1 MPSFTDQ
8 MGRTIVLERPPV
20 RIVSLVPSQTELLY
34 ALGLDD
40 FAPPGSP
47 VNARVVG
54 ITKFCVHPPAWF
66 RNKPRIGGTKDI
78 DLEKIDALQPDLIIA
93 NKEENERAQIETLA
107 SRYPVWISDIKT
119 LADALAMIRALGDL
133 TGRPQQ
139 ALTLATTIEK
149 GFQALSPVF
158 PPEPPNTSPFPPK
171 SPGTGPTLPN
181 SPRTAYLIWRKPWM
195 AAGGGTFIHDML
207 QRCGFI
213 NIFGS
218 QDRYP
223 IIDPASPATSNCDL
237 ILLSSEPYPFRE
249 KHVLEIQTLLPD
261 ATIRLVDGEIFS
273 WYGSRLLHA
282 PAYFQQLLRELP
294 PFR

>member
-8 MGRTIVLERPPV
+8 MGRTIFLERPPV
-20 RIVSLVPSQTELLY
+20 RIVSVVPSQTELLY
-34 ALGLDD
+34 TLGLDD

-54 ITKFCVHPPAWF
+54 LTKFCVHPPAWF

-93 NKEENERAQIETLA
+93 NKEENKRTQIEILA
-107 SRYPVWISDIKT
+107 NRYPVWISDIKT

-133 TGRPQQ
+133 TGRPEQ
-139 ALTLATTIEK
+139 ALSLATTIEK
-149 GFQALSPVF
+149 GFRSLHPLL
-158 PPEPPNTSPFPPK
+158 PPESPHTVPF
-171 SPGTGPTLPN
+171 LPN
-181 SPRTAYLIWRKPWM
+181 SPRTAYLIWRNPWM

-207 QRCGFI
+207 QRCGFT
-213 NIFGS
+213 NILGS

-223 IIDPASPATSNCDL
+223 IIDPASLATSDCDL
-237 ILLSSEPYPFRE
+237 VLLSSEPYPFRE
-249 KHVLEIQTLLPD
+249 KHIPEIQSLLPD

-282 PAYFQQLLRELP
+282 PAYFQRLLKEIHP
-294 PFR
+294 

>member
-34 ALGLDD
+34 TLGLDD
-40 FAPPGSP
+40 FTPPGSP

-54 ITKFCVHPPAWF
+54 LTKFCVHPPAWF
-66 RNKPRIGGTKDI
+66 RNKPRIGGTKDVN
-78 DLEKIDALQPDLIIA
+78 LEKIDALQPDLIIA
-93 NKEENERAQIETLA
+93 NKEENERTQVETLA
-107 SRYPVWISDIKT
+107 THYPVWISDIKT
-119 LADALAMIRALGDL
+119 LADALAMIRALGEL
-133 TGRPQQ
+133 TGRPEQ
-139 ALTLATTIEK
+139 ALTLASTIEK
-149 GFQALSPVF
+149 GFQSLHPLF
-158 PPEPPNTSPFPPK
+158 PPESPH
-171 SPGTGPTLPN
+171 TGPFLPK
-181 SPRTAYLIWRKPWM
+181 SPRTAYLIWRNPWM

-207 QRCGFI
+207 QHCGFT
-213 NIFGS
+213 NIFGD

-223 IIDPASPATSNCDL
+223 IIDPASLAMSNCDL

-249 KHVLEIQTLLPD
+249 KHALEIQTLLPN

-282 PAYFQQLLRELP
+282 PAYFRQLLNELP
-294 PFR
+294 PVR